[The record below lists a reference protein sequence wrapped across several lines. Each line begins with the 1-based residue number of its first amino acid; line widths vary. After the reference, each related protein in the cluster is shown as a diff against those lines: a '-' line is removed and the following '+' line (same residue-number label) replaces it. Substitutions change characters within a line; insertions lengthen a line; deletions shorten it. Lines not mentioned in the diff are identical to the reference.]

1 MARLHLI
8 VVVVLATARLSFAA
22 CGDDPGD
29 AAAVAAAR
37 AAVDAA
43 CPCAAAA
50 SRGAYVSCAR
60 GTLAAQSGLRPGC
73 RSSVARCFAKST
85 CGRPGAVTCCRRPPA
100 GDVYRCSIKPSAD
113 RCMPGPG
120 GSACVGV
127 FESCC
132 DACGVGGCVPGTTT
146 TSTTL
151 PNACE
156 GTYPACG
163 GNCPPGT
170 FCAEALN
177 ASCHCYPDGS
187 QPCGDSHAPMCN
199 GTCPVGER
207 CAILQYLFGPCGC
220 VPDAATACGET
231 MSCGVGVCPG
241 GEECRPF
248 QLSNLPPACGCTPP
262 SADCCDG
269 GLACPPGDIC
279 ALVPG
284 VCGCYPANPP
294 PP

>member
-8 VVVVLATARLSFAA
+8 VAVVLATARLSFAA

-100 GDVYRCSIKPSAD
+100 GDLYRCSIKPSAD

-170 FCAEALN
+170 FCAEGFEF

-187 QPCGDSHAPMCN
+187 QPCGDSHGFMCN

-207 CAILQYLFGPCGC
+207 CGGLNGLFGGCGC
-220 VPDAATACGET
+220 VPEGATACGET
-231 MSCGVGVCPG
+231 MSCGAGVCPVG
-241 GEECRPF
+241 DECHPF
-248 QLSNLPPACGCTPP
+248 LISGLNFPVCGCSP
-262 SADCCDG
+262 AGVACCEG
-269 GLACPPGDIC
+269 GLACPSGQVC
-279 ALVPG
+279 TQVPG
-284 VCGCYPANPP
+284 LCSCF
-294 PP
+294 